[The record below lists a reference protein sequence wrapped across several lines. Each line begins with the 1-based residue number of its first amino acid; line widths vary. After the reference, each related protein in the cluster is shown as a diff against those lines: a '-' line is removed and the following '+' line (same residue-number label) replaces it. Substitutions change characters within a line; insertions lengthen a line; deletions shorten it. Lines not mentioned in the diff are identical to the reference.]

1 MWVSYNFY
9 LELQLTLKI
18 LYNLIAKNIRSLNIL
33 KKFVFISTWINEAY
47 YRKISFFGHLYL
59 PS

>member
-33 KKFVFISTWINEAY
+33 KKFVFIE
-47 YRKISFFGHLYL
+47 
-59 PS
+59 